1 MHTTELTKENFE
13 ATVSGEGIVFIDWW
27 ASWCG
32 PCRMFAPVY
41 ERAAAANPDIAWGKI
56 DTDAE
61 QELAGAFN
69 VRSIPTLMV
78 FRDGILLFEQP
89 GMVPAL
95 ALQKLVEQVRGLD
108 MIEVKRKVDEAKKT
122 QAAQAS

>member
-1 MHTTELTKENFE
+1 MVLDPLELLQP
-13 ATVSGEGIVFIDWW
+13 G
-27 ASWCG
+27 
-32 PCRMFAPVY
+32 VY

-69 VRSIPTLMV
+69 VRSIPTLRV